1 MWSSVLGRLILWYN
15 IINVLQKDSTS
26 VSRSKSASLSLPVLQ
41 FTEIIKLF
49 LKWNEGAVKLLKER
63 RLNQVKSFILSTT
76 DCHKRKLDWV
86 STELFLQEGNKCVVT
101 HLRVI
106 LIDESRIGN
115 HSLAFTSY
123 MFLET
128 IRGSWSGSYSV
139 PSWTPT
145 PYAGTDTAFRISSNH
160 HS

>member
-76 DCHKRKLDWV
+76 DCHKRKLD
-86 STELFLQEGNKCVVT
+86 
-101 HLRVI
+101 
-106 LIDESRIGN
+106 
-115 HSLAFTSY
+115 
-123 MFLET
+123 
-128 IRGSWSGSYSV
+128 
-139 PSWTPT
+139 
-145 PYAGTDTAFRISSNH
+145 
-160 HS
+160 